1 MTNEMSLSF
10 SATLENEPFVRTCIA
25 SFVVCLNP
33 TIDEIVEIKT
43 IVGEAVSNAIIHG
56 YNGDKGCLVKVK
68 AYIEDDSLT
77 IYVIDKGQGIQDIE
91 KARQPM
97 FTSKKELEH
106 AGMGLSIIEALCD
119 EMTIESSLE
128 LGTQLIMKKELFMNK
143 EAVLNN
149 IQLAQQGDEAAK
161 ELIVKNNLGLVWSI
175 VHRFKNNYYDKED
188 LFQIGCIG
196 LMKAINNFDVH
207 YGVQFSTYAV
217 PIIMGEIKRYFRDD
231 GTIKVSRSLKELN
244 IKINKAKEKLITL
257 YGYEPTV
264 QEIAKELEVDVMDVV
279 EAIDASYYPTSLSEP
294 IYEKDGSTIS
304 MEERIEDKHH
314 TMWFEKIALKLE
326 IEKLDEKER
335 LILYMRYQLDFNQE
349 KVAQRLNIS
358 QVQVSRLE
366 KKIITK
372 LRKHLNESH

>member
-1 MTNEMSLSF
+1 MTREDVLKS
-10 SATLENEPFVRTCIA
+10 
-25 SFVVCLNP
+25 
-33 TIDEIVEIKT
+33 
-43 IVGEAVSNAIIHG
+43 
-56 YNGDKGCLVKVK
+56 
-68 AYIEDDSLT
+68 IE
-77 IYVIDKGQGIQDIE
+77 
-91 KARQPM
+91 
-97 FTSKKELEH
+97 
-106 AGMGLSIIEALCD
+106 
-119 EMTIESSLE
+119 
-128 LGTQLIMKKELFMNK
+128 
-143 EAVLNN
+143 
-149 IQLAQQGDEAAK
+149 LAQKGDQSAK

-244 IKINKAKEKLITL
+244 LKINKTKEKLITL

-264 QEIAKELEVDVMDVV
+264 QEIAKEL
-279 EAIDASYYPTSLSEP
+279 
-294 IYEKDGSTIS
+294 
-304 MEERIEDKHH
+304 EDKHH

-326 IEKLDEKER
+326 IEKLDEKEK

-372 LRKHLNESH
+372 LKKHLNESH